1 MSDLKIL
8 KLVPKSKAKA
18 AEPAAAPAALP
29 ATVPVPAPPKI
40 PSLSKQPP
48 PITKIAVAPQ
58 ANSQPVTRSAP
69 QPERAP
75 DSPLSP
81 LSPRPDGAPRRRQRH
96 RHRDKDPNRER
107 REPRELPRLA
117 PEEMLK
123 MYRTM
128 YLSRRLDDKEI
139 QLKNQNKIFFQISG
153 AGHEAILV
161 AAGMVLRPGYDWF
174 YPYYRDRALCLQ
186 LGMTPLEQLLSAVG
200 AASDPNSHGRQM
212 PSHWGHKKLNIVSQ
226 SSPTG
231 TQLLQAVGCAEAGYR
246 FKLIKDLRKR
256 ASTFHKDE
264 VVYVSLGDGTS
275 SEGEFWEA
283 LNTACNLKLP
293 VLFLLEDN
301 GYAIS
306 VPVEVQ
312 TAGGDVSRLVKNF
325 PNLYLQRCDGTDAL
339 ESLGVMQ
346 RAAAYC
352 RAGRGPA
359 FVHAKVIRPYSH
371 SLSDDEKLYRP
382 DEERVADA
390 ERDPV
395 KRFGALLID
404 EKVIDQDGLQK
415 IKDEIDAS
423 VTEAADQALLTPET
437 VKLYIYSDVD
447 PTSKEFDTEEG
458 AELSGNAGTM
468 VDLINRCLH
477 TELARDARVIVF
489 GEDVADCSREE
500 FLDKV
505 KGKGGVF
512 KVTANL
518 QRKFGS
524 ARVFNSPLAEAN
536 IVGRAIGMATRGLKP
551 VVEIQFF
558 DYIWPAMHQIRN
570 ELAVLRWRSGGDWK
584 APVVMRVPVG
594 GYLKGGAV
602 YHSQSGVSTFTQIP
616 GLRVIYPSNALDAN
630 GLLRTAIR
638 CDDPVLFLEHKHL
651 YRQAYNKS
659 QYPPDDFMI
668 PFGKAKTVRAGTDL
682 SIITYGALVQRSL
695 VAAKQ
700 AEQQGISVEVID
712 LRSLQPY
719 DWNAVVTTVKKTAR
733 VIVAHEDSLSFGY
746 GAEIAARI
754 ADELFEHL
762 DAPVR
767 RVAALDTFVAY
778 APQLEDTILPQVSD
792 VAKAIT
798 ALHGY

>member
-1 MSDLKIL
+1 MT
-8 KLVPKSKAKA
+8 PRA
-18 AEPAAAPAALP
+18 
-29 ATVPVPAPPKI
+29 VPAI
-40 PSLSKQPP
+40 SKDQ
-48 PITKIAVAPQ
+48 Q
-58 ANSQPVTRSAP
+58 L
-69 QPERAP
+69 P
-75 DSPLSP
+75 DHKL
-81 LSPRPDGAPRRRQRH
+81 LL
-96 RHRDKDPNRER
+96 E
-107 REPRELPRLA
+107 
-117 PEEMLK
+117 

-128 YLSRRLDDKEI
+128 YLSRRIDDKEI
-139 QLKNQNKIFFQISG
+139 QLKGQNRIFFQISG
-153 AGHEAILV
+153 AGHEAVLA
-161 AAGMVLRPGYDWF
+161 AAGVVLKPGYDWF

-186 LGMTPLEQLLSAVG
+186 LGMTPLEQMLSAVG
-200 AASDPNSHGRQM
+200 AEADPNSHGRQM
-212 PSHWGHKKLNIVSQ
+212 PSHWGHSKLNIVSQ

-231 TQLLQAVGCAEAGYR
+231 TQLLQAVGCAEANYR
-246 FKLIKDLRKR
+246 FQLIPELQKR
-256 ASTFHKDE
+256 INDFHDDE
-264 VVYVSLGDGTS
+264 VTYVSVGEGTT

-293 VLFLLEDN
+293 VVFLIEDN

-312 TAGGDVSRLVKNF
+312 TAGGSVSRLVEGF
-325 PNLYLQRCDGTDAL
+325 PGLYIQRCDGTDAI
-339 ESLGVMQ
+339 ESLDTMR
-346 RAAAYC
+346 RAVDYC
-352 RAGRGPA
+352 RQRKGPSL
-359 FVHAKVIRPYSH
+359 VHAKVIRPYSH

-382 DEERVADA
+382 DEERTSDA

-404 EKVIDQDGLQK
+404 SGVIDQDGLQR
-415 IKDEIDAS
+415 IKDEADRE
-423 VTEAADQALLTPET
+423 VNEAADSALASAQPAQET
-437 VKLYIYSDVD
+437 ATHYVFSPDVD
-447 PTSKEFDTEEG
+447 PTSKEFDTEDQVQ
-458 AELSGNAGTM
+458 LSGNPGTM

-477 TELARDARVIVF
+477 TEMAREPRIVVF
-489 GEDVADCSREE
+489 GEDVADCSREQYLE
-500 FLDKV
+500 TV

-518 QRKFGS
+518 QRNFGGS
-524 ARVFNSPLAEAN
+524 RVFNSPLAEAN

-570 ELAVLRWRSGGDWK
+570 ELALMRWRSGNDWK
-584 APVVMRVPVG
+584 APLVIRVPVG

-659 QYPPDDFMI
+659 AYPGDDFMI
-668 PFGKAKTVRAGTDL
+668 PFAKAKKVREGKDL
-682 SIITYGALVQRSL
+682 TIITYGALVQRSL

-700 AEQQGISVEVID
+700 AEQEGVSVEIID
-712 LRSLQPY
+712 LRSLAPY
-719 DWNAVVTTVKKTAR
+719 DWDAIAESVKRTSR

-754 ADELFEHL
+754 AAELFEYL
-762 DAPVR
+762 DAPVK
-767 RVAALDTFVAY
+767 RVCALDTFVAY
-778 APQLEDTILPQVSD
+778 APQLEDAILPQASD
-792 VAKAIT
+792 VAKAI
-798 ALHGY
+798 AELKAY